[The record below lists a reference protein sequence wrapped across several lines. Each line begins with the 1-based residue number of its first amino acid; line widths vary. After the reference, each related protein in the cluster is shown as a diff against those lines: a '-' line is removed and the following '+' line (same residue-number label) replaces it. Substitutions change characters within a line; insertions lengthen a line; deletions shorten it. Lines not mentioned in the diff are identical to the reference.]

1 MKPFAVKDTDRRTER
16 AALVRSESRRSEFPR
31 QRPALNYRLRAS
43 QAFAEND
50 AKDSINDSY
59 AITWGILKPNIYH
72 KAHNFAQGPIRP
84 ELSRQKP
91 RRLLSAGRPEMRT
104 NTSAFQSAP
113 GWTRRRT
120 CAVWS
125 GLPRLAFGLNMPGSR
140 MVEGGSCED

>member
-1 MKPFAVKDTDRRTER
+1 MKPFAVMDIDRRTER
-16 AALVRSESRRSEFPR
+16 ATLERSESRRSRFPR
-31 QRPALNYRLRAS
+31 PRPALNYRLHAS

-50 AKDSINDSY
+50 AKDSIKDSY

-72 KAHNFAQGPIRP
+72 KAHNFGQGPIRP

-113 GWTRRRT
+113 GWARRRT

-125 GLPRLAFGLNMPGSR
+125 GLPRSAFALNRPGSR
-140 MVEGGSCED
+140 MAEGGSWED